1 MVVFA
6 PDDIRYQWLCLLMPD
21 DEYKM
26 PVIVFDNASDNF
38 LVMMLVD
45 LFSGA
50 VVVWSHKHVPGNE
63 RASDNHVS

>member
-1 MVVFA
+1 
-6 PDDIRYQWLCLLMPD
+6 MPD

-26 PVIVFDNASDNF
+26 LVIVFDNASDNF